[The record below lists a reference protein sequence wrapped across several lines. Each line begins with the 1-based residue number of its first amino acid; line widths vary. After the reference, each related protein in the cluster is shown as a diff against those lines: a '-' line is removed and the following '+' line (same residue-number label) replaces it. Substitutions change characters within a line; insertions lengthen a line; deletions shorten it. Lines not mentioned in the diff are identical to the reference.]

1 LKKDFEKF
9 KIRYTH
15 FKNIAKEKE
24 MNYIHIGKN
33 VEEHM
38 CLRVKDHNMKK
49 WKTNII

>member
-33 VEEHM
+33 VEEHI
-38 CLRVKDHNMKK
+38 CLPIKDCNMKK
-49 WKTNII
+49 WKTDIL